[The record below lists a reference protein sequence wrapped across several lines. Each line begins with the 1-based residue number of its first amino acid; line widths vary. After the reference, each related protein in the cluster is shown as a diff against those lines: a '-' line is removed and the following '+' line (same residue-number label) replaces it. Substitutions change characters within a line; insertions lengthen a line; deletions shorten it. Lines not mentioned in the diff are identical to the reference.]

1 MFANMYKIIFT
12 GNVGK
17 DAEVR
22 EIKGYKVINFTV
34 AIKVSKELTQWTEC
48 AIWRK
53 LDQSVGIAD
62 YLKKGT
68 KVLIEGEPSVEIY
81 NEKAYLKT
89 KVGNVE
95 LLGTAPAQNQ
105 TEDVPF

>member
-1 MFANMYKIIFT
+1 MYKIIFT

-17 DAEVR
+17 DAEVK
-22 EIKGYKVINFTV
+22 EIKGYKVINFSV
-34 AIKVSKELTQWTEC
+34 AVKVSKEVIQWTEC

-53 LDQSVGIAD
+53 LDQSVSIAD

-89 KVGNVE
+89 RVSNVE
-95 LLGTAPAQNQ
+95 LLGAAPAQNQ
-105 TEDVPF
+105 TDDVPF